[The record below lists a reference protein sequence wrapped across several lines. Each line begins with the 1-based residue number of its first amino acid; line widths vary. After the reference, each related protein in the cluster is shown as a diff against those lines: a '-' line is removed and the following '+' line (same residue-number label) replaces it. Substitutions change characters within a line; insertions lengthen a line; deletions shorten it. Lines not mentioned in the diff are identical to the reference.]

1 MFADSLMDPH
11 LYLQSTPQLKET
23 AVNENIIIDNDKSVE
38 AKKEA
43 NKEFSGPSN
52 TDL

>member
-23 AVNENIIIDNDKSVE
+23 AVNENDIDNDKSVE